1 MAKKD
6 EIVLEGLALKAAVK
20 AAESRLTA
28 STVKKQLFADLEL
41 DTLMQLDLRSEDP
54 PPAALPVHPPKD

>member
-54 PPAALPVHPPKD
+54 PPAALPVHPPED

>member
-6 EIVLEGLALKAAVK
+6 EIVIEGLALKAVVK
-20 AAESRLTA
+20 AAESRVTA

-41 DTLMQLDLRSEDP
+41 DDLMELDLRDEDP
-54 PPAALPVHPPKD
+54 PPASLPVHPKKD